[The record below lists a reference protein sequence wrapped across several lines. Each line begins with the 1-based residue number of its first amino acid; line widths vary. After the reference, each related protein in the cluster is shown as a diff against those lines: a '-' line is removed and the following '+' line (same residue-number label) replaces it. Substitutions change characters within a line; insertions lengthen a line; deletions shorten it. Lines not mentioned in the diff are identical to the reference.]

1 MDREDSVVGDL
12 ALRVGYQLRRVDL
25 LSMNALTED
34 VAKLGVPPGRA
45 TALVYIQRNPGGDQA
60 ALGRALSIN
69 PASAMALVNNLV
81 AQGAVER
88 RAGRDRRSNALHLTD
103 AGQRLHD
110 EVVEAIADHDAR
122 FFQTLTTA
130 ERAELYRLLVKVRE
144 ANSATAPRTTPMTR
158 AILRRI
164 K

>member
-12 ALRVGYQLRRVDL
+12 ALRVGYQVRRVDL

-34 VAKLGVPPGRA
+34 LGRLGVAPGRA
-45 TALVYIQRNPGGDQA
+45 TALVFIGRNPGCDQA
-60 ALGRALSIN
+60 ALGRALGIN

-81 AQGAVER
+81 SLGAVER
-88 RAGRDRRSNALHLTD
+88 RAGRDRRSNAIHLTE

-110 EVVEAIADHDAR
+110 EVVETIAEHDTR
-122 FFQTLTTA
+122 FFEVLTEA
-130 ERAELYRLLVKVRE
+130 ERAELYRLLVKVRQ
-144 ANSATAPRTTPMTR
+144 ANSANAPRTTATTR
-158 AILRRI
+158 AILRRV